1 MPYFVYKIFQAPI
14 RRLEKLER
22 HDAFREASSRAKQI
36 RSELAGDASCVIK
49 VIFAETELH
58 AEDLLNQVRAP
69 IPNPQ
74 DD

>member
-1 MPYFVYKIFQAPI
+1 MPYFVYKIFEKPI
-14 RRLEKLER
+14 RHLEKLEQ
-22 HDAFREASSRAKQI
+22 HDAFREASNRAKLL
-36 RSELAGDASCVIK
+36 RGELAGDVAYSIK